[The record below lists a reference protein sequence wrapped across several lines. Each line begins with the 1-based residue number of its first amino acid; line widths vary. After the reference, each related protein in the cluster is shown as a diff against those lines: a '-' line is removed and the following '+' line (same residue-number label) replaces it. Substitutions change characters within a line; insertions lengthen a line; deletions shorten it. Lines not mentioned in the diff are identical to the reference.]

1 MFEKVNF
8 QTKIIFQRY
17 KMSNKL
23 NKFGNFI
30 FVNIKIAELLTF
42 FKMIKF
48 NSLKSQRINNFE
60 NFKIL

>member
-48 NSLKSQRINNFE
+48 NSLKSQIT
-60 NFKIL
+60 